1 MTSKQISPRVK
12 GRFAPGFSGNPTGRP
27 PVPKP
32 IQEMLGSLVEPAAKA
47 IAEALQG
54 NDPRLK
60 LIAAQ
65 EVFNRVYGKAQAT
78 VEVKG
83 MDAPTAHMNALQ
95 ALTAMAKAAPII
107 DLEPEEIEDV
117 TNVE

>member
-1 MTSKQISPRVK
+1 M
-12 GRFAPGFSGNPTGRP
+12 
-27 PVPKP
+27 PKP

-54 NDPRLK
+54 SDPRLK

-83 MDAPTAHMNALQ
+83 MDAATAHINALR
-95 ALTAMAKAAPII
+95 ALTAMSKAVPII
-107 DLEPEEIEDV
+107 DIEPEEIEEITD
-117 TNVE
+117 EGQAI